1 MFLYLN
7 LLCIFSVIIQF
18 LVIYMDFTATL
29 LLLKTQSD
37 KDISAQPFA
46 YIFFPTNSCS
56 CFFCFHLTILIN
68 SSPWFEL
75 PWEYEETCGS
85 PSTYPKQQQSCNSL
99 SFPYSFWPRPFP
111 IPLRGYSST
120 KSFHWSHFLQFS
132 FYQQF
137 WQLNVWLQHQWQ

>member
-1 MFLYLN
+1 MFQYLKLLYIFKKSLLN
-7 LLCIFSVIIQF
+7 FWLNVWILQLLCFYSKLNQIKVFQPSLLHISSF
-18 LVIYMDFTATL
+18 RLTAL
-29 LLLKTQSD
+29 AS
-37 KDISAQPFA
+37 
-46 YIFFPTNSCS
+46 
-56 CFFCFHLTILIN
+56 FCFHLTILIN

-75 PWEYEETCGS
+75 PWEYEETCCS

-99 SFPYSFWPRPFP
+99 SFPYSFWPRLIP

-137 WQLNVWLQHQWQ
+137 WQLSVWLQHQWQ